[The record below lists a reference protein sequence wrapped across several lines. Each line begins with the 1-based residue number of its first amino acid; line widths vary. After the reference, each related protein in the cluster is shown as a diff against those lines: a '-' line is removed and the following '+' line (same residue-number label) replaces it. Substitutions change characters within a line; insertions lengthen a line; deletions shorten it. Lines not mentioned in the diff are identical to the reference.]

1 MRTRI
6 GAQLILGAGL
16 VTALTIGAL
25 AVLILRAHE
34 AALVAQLKLGADQLS
49 ETIKR
54 STHDDMLENRRDSL
68 QRQIANLGGRGGI
81 DAVRVFNKE
90 GRIVFSSEPAEIGR
104 SVDKRAEACFVCH
117 ATGRP
122 LETPSTQARSRVFAA
137 PDGHRV
143 LGIID
148 PIQNQPGCSEGCHAH
163 GPADR
168 VLGVL
173 DLTLSLAGVDES
185 LAAGRWRMA
194 GLAAAAMLASGAV
207 LWWLNR
213 RLVLRP
219 VEALAQGTRRVAA
232 GDLAT
237 PIVVP
242 ARHELGDLARAF
254 NDMTARLADAQRQLA
269 QADKLASLGR
279 LAAGVAHEINN
290 PLTGVLTNA
299 SFQLKRA
306 PEGSQLR
313 QDLEVVV
320 RETKRCREIVRGL
333 LDFARPAPPSRGPVD
348 LNEVVRRAL
357 KITLQALT
365 LHRVSLKL
373 ELAPDAPEALGDAN
387 QIQQVVVNLLV
398 NARDA
403 VGGGGGV
410 IRVATRAEA
419 AGEPPFAEIVV
430 EDGGCGIPEAD
441 LPHLFEPFFTTKGT
455 QGTGLGLA
463 VTWGIVLAHGGTI
476 DVRSEEGKGSRFTVR
491 LPLAAAAAPVPAGAA
506 QGEERR
512 P

>member
-16 VTALTIGAL
+16 VTALTIGSL

-34 AALVAQLKLGADQLS
+34 QALVAQLKLGADQLS
-49 ETIKR
+49 ETIKT
-54 STHDDMLENRRDSL
+54 STHDDMLANRRDVL
-68 QRQIANLGGRGGI
+68 QRQIAKLGGRGGI
-81 DAVRVFNKE
+81 EAVRVFNKE
-90 GRIVFSSEPAEIGR
+90 GSIVFSSEPGEIGR

-117 ATGRP
+117 ASNRP
-122 LETPSTQARSRVFAA
+122 LEKPSTQARSRVFAA
-137 PDGHRV
+137 ADGHRV

-148 PIQNQPGCSEGCHAH
+148 PIQNQPGCAEGCHAH
-163 GPADR
+163 APGDR

-173 DLTLSLAGVDES
+173 DVTLSLAGVDES
-185 LAAGRWRMA
+185 LAAGRWRLT
-194 GLAAAAMLASGAV
+194 GLAAAAILASGAV

-232 GDLAT
+232 GDLSS
-237 PIVVP
+237 PIAVQ

-254 NDMTARLADAQRQLA
+254 NEMTARLADAQRQLA

-306 PEGSQLR
+306 PEGSQLS

-365 LHRVSLKL
+365 LQHVSLEL
-373 ELAPDAPEALGDAN
+373 ELAPDSPETLGDAN
-387 QIQQVVVNLLV
+387 QLQQVVVNLLV

-403 VGGGGGV
+403 VGSGGA
-410 IRVATRAEA
+410 IRVGTRADR
-419 AGEPPFAEIVV
+419 AGEQPFAEVVV
-430 EDGGCGIPEAD
+430 EDAGCGIPKTD

-455 QGTGLGLA
+455 HGTGLGLA

-476 DVRSEEGKGSRFTVR
+476 DVRSELGKGSRFTVR
-491 LPLAAAAAPVPAGAA
+491 LPLAEPPLPVPAGFV
-506 QGEERR
+506 QGEESR